1 MVAEQAEM
9 APSPSSWHH
18 LLMNREYDAIV
29 IGAGQA
35 GPSLAARFAGA
46 GKSVAI
52 IERHL
57 FGGTC
62 VNTGCTPTKTLIASA
77 RIAYD
82 ARRAHDYGIEL
93 PAASVAVDIRAVQ
106 ARKRRIVDASKTGL
120 ENWIRGL
127 QNCTVYKGHA
137 RFESARSV
145 SVDGQVLTSEQIFI
159 NVGGRPRTP
168 VFPGIDSVAFLT
180 STSLLELEELPAHL
194 VIIGGSY
201 VGLEFA
207 QMYRR
212 FGSDVTVIEKEPH
225 LLSHEDMEVAS
236 AIHAALE
243 AEGIQ
248 IRLGAECIQ
257 LAHHAGS
264 VAANVICA
272 TGSPQIAGSHVLIA
286 MGRVPNTD
294 DLGLEKAGVET
305 DHAGFI
311 KVDDELRTNVSGI
324 WALGDCNGKGA
335 FTHTAYNDY
344 EIVAANLF
352 DGKLRRRLS
361 DRIPCYALFVDPPL
375 GRVGLT
381 ERGALAQGHAIRIGS
396 RPMTRIAR
404 AVEKGE
410 TRGLMKVVVDARSN
424 LILGA
429 SILGVGADEAIH
441 SIIDVMAAK
450 VPYTTLQNTVH
461 IHPTVSELIPTV
473 LGELGP
479 LTPVSTAPC

>member
-1 MVAEQAEM
+1 
-9 APSPSSWHH
+9 
-18 LLMNREYDAIV
+18 MNRPFDAII
-29 IGAGQA
+29 IGGGQA
-35 GPSLAARFAGA
+35 GPSLAARLDAA

-57 FGGTC
+57 IGGTC
-62 VNTGCTPTKTLIASA
+62 VNAGCTPTKTLIASA

-82 ARRAHDYGIEL
+82 MRRAHDYGIEL
-93 PAASVAVDIRAVQ
+93 PAAGVIVNMPAIH
-106 ARKRRIVDASKTGL
+106 ARKERVVSASRTGL
-120 ENWIRGL
+120 ENWIRGMR
-127 QNCTVYKGHA
+127 NCTIYKGHA

-145 SVDGQVLTSEQIFI
+145 RVGGDVLTSEQIFI
-159 NVGGRPRTP
+159 NVGGRPRNPT
-168 VFPGIDSVAFLT
+168 FPGIENVPFLT

-194 VIIGGSY
+194 VIVGGSY

-212 FGSDVTVIEKEPH
+212 FGSDVTVIEKESH
-225 LLSHEDMEVAS
+225 LLPHEDVEVAE
-236 AIHAALE
+236 AIQSALE

-248 IRLGAECIQ
+248 MRLGAECIQ
-257 LAHHAGS
+257 LAHDGAS
-264 VAANVICA
+264 VTANVQCLS
-272 TGSPQIAGSHVLIA
+272 GSPQITGSHVLMA
-286 MGRVPNTD
+286 AGRVPNTD
-294 DLGLEKAGVET
+294 GLGLESAGVET

-311 KVDDELRTNVSGI
+311 KVDDELRTNIAGI

-352 DGKLRRRLS
+352 EGEPRRRLS

-381 ERGALAQGHAIRIGS
+381 ERDALAQGHTIRVGS
-396 RPMTRIAR
+396 RPMTRVAR

-410 TRGLMKVVVDARSN
+410 TQGLMKVVVDARSN

-429 SILGVGADEAIH
+429 AILGVGGDEAIH
-441 SIIDVMAAK
+441 CLIDVMAAK
-450 VPYTTLQNTVH
+450 APYTTLQHTVH
-461 IHPTVSELIPTV
+461 IHPTVSELIPTI

-479 LTPVSTAPC
+479 TIGRSV

>member
-1 MVAEQAEM
+1 
-9 APSPSSWHH
+9 
-18 LLMNREYDAIV
+18 MNRKYDAIV
-29 IGAGQA
+29 IGGGQA
-35 GPSLAARFAGA
+35 GPSLAARLAGA

-52 IERHL
+52 IERRL

-62 VNTGCTPTKTLIASA
+62 VNSGCTPTKTLIASA

-82 ARRAHDYGIEL
+82 MRRAHDYGIEL
-93 PAASVAVDIRAVQ
+93 PTAGLAVNMRAVQ
-106 ARKRRIVDASKTGL
+106 ARKRQIVDASRTGL
-120 ENWIRGL
+120 ENWIRGM
-127 QNCTVYKGHA
+127 QNCSVYMGHA

-159 NVGGRPRTP
+159 NVGGRPRIP
-168 VFPGIDSVAFLT
+168 AFPGIDDVAFLT
-180 STSLLELEELPAHL
+180 STSLLQLEELPAHL
-194 VIIGGSY
+194 VIVGGSY

-212 FGSDVTVIEKEPH
+212 FGSEVTVIEKAPR
-225 LLSHEDMEVAS
+225 LLPHEDPEVA
-236 AIHAALE
+236 AALQAALE

-248 IRLGAECIQ
+248 MRLDAECIQ
-257 LAHHAGS
+257 LARRAGS
-264 VAANVICA
+264 VTANVQCA
-272 TGSPQIAGSHVLIA
+272 EGSPQVTGSHVLMA
-286 MGRVPNTD
+286 VGRIPNTD
-294 DLGLEKAGVET
+294 DLGLEKAAVET
-305 DHAGFI
+305 DRAGFI
-311 KVDDELRTNVSGI
+311 KVDDELRTNVAGI

-352 DGKLRRRLS
+352 GGNPRRHVS

-381 ERGALAQGHAIRIGS
+381 ERDALAQGHSIRIGS
-396 RPMTRIAR
+396 RPMTRVAR
-404 AVEKGE
+404 AAEKGE
-410 TRGLMKVVVDARSN
+410 TRGLMKIVVDAQTN

-441 SIIDVMAAK
+441 SIIDVMAAG

-479 LTPVSTAPC
+479 TAGISVQSN

>member
-1 MVAEQAEM
+1 
-9 APSPSSWHH
+9 
-18 LLMNREYDAIV
+18 MNRKYDAIV

-35 GPSLAARFAGA
+35 GPSLAARFADA
-46 GKSVAI
+46 GRSVAI

-62 VNTGCTPTKTLIASA
+62 VNAGCTPTKTLIASA

-82 ARRAHDYGIEL
+82 ARRARDYGIEV
-93 PAASVAVDIRAVQ
+93 PSADVTVNMSAVRARQ
-106 ARKRRIVDASKTGL
+106 RRIVDASRTGL
-120 ENWIRGL
+120 ENWLRGM
-127 QNCTVYKGHA
+127 QNCSIYNGQAK
-137 RFESARSV
+137 FESARSI
-145 SVDGQVLTSEQIFI
+145 SVDGQMLTSDQIFI
-159 NVGGRPRTP
+159 NVGGRPRIP
-168 VFPGIDSVAFLT
+168 AFPGIDDVRFLT

-194 VIIGGSY
+194 LIVGGSY

-225 LLSHEDMEVAS
+225 LLSHEDPEVGAE
-236 AIHAALE
+236 IQAALE
-243 AEGIQ
+243 AEGIL
-248 IRLGAECIQ
+248 IRLGAECIE
-257 LAHHAGS
+257 LAHRAGS
-264 VAANVICA
+264 VTANVHCSEGAPRI
-272 TGSPQIAGSHVLIA
+272 TGSHVLIA
-286 MGRVPNTD
+286 VGRTPNTD
-294 DLGLEKAGVET
+294 DLGLEQAGVET
-305 DHAGFI
+305 DHRGFI

-324 WALGDCNGKGA
+324 WALGDCNGRGA

-352 DGKLRRRLS
+352 AGEPKRRVS

-381 ERGALAQGHAIRIGS
+381 ERDALAQGHAIRIGR
-396 RPMTRIAR
+396 RPMTRVAR

-410 TRGLMKVVVDARSN
+410 TRGLMKVVIDARSD

-441 SIIDVMAAK
+441 SIIDIMAVKA
-450 VPYTTLQNTVH
+450 PYTTLKNTVH
-461 IHPTVSELIPTV
+461 IHPTVSELIPTI

-479 LTPVSTAPC
+479 LQSLPVIE

>member
-1 MVAEQAEM
+1 
-9 APSPSSWHH
+9 
-18 LLMNREYDAIV
+18 MNRKYDAIV

-35 GPSLAARFAGA
+35 GPSLTARLAGA

-62 VNTGCTPTKTLIASA
+62 VNAGCTPTKTLIASA

-82 ARRAHDYGIEL
+82 MRRARDFGIDL
-93 PAASVAVDIRAVQ
+93 PTAGVAVNMRALQ
-106 ARKRRIVDASKTGL
+106 ARKKRIVDASKTGL
-120 ENWIRGL
+120 ENWMRGL

-145 SVDGQVLTSEQIFI
+145 SVNGEILTSEQIFI
-159 NVGGRPRTP
+159 NVGGRPRIPT
-168 VFPGIDSVAFLT
+168 FPGIDNIPFLT
-180 STSLLELEELPAHL
+180 STSLLELEELPGHL

-212 FGSDVTVIEKEPH
+212 FGSDVTVIEKQPH
-225 LLSHEDMEVAS
+225 LLSHEDPEVAA
-236 AIHAALE
+236 AIQSALE

-248 IRLGAECIQ
+248 IRLGAECIE
-257 LAHHAGS
+257 LAHDAGS
-264 VAANVICA
+264 VTANVNCS
-272 TGSPQIAGSHVLIA
+272 TGSPQITGSHVLVA
-286 MGRVPNTD
+286 VGRMPNTD

-305 DHAGFI
+305 DHAGYI
-311 KVDDELRTNVSGI
+311 KVDDELRTGVAGI
-324 WALGDCNGKGA
+324 WAMGDCNGKGA

-352 DGKLRRRLS
+352 ETEPRRHVS

-381 ERGALAQGHAIRIGS
+381 ERDALAQGHEIRTGS
-396 RPMTRIAR
+396 RPMTRVAR

-429 SILGVGADEAIH
+429 SILGVGGDEAIH

-450 VPYTTLQNTVH
+450 VPYTTLQHTVH
-461 IHPTVSELIPTV
+461 IHPTVSELIPTI
-473 LGELGP
+473 LAELGP
-479 LTPVSTAPC
+479 TNAKSV

>member
-1 MVAEQAEM
+1 
-9 APSPSSWHH
+9 
-18 LLMNREYDAIV
+18 MNLQYDAIV
-29 IGAGQA
+29 IGGGQA
-35 GPSLAARFAGA
+35 GPSLAARFAAA

-62 VNTGCTPTKTLIASA
+62 VNAGCTPTKTLIASA
-77 RIAYD
+77 RIAHD
-82 ARRAHDYGIEL
+82 VRRAHDYGVEL
-93 PAASVAVDIRAVQ
+93 PTAGIAMNMRAVH
-106 ARKRRIVDASKTGL
+106 ARKERIVGASRAAL
-120 ENWIRGL
+120 ENWLRGMR
-127 QNCTVYKGHA
+127 NCTVYKGHA

-145 SVDGQVLTSEQIFI
+145 SVDGQVLASEQIFI
-159 NVGGRPRTP
+159 NVGGRPRIP
-168 VFPGIDSVAFLT
+168 VYPGIENVRVLT
-180 STSLLELEELPAHL
+180 STSLLDLEELPAHL
-194 VIIGGSY
+194 VIVGGSY

-212 FGSDVTVIEKEPH
+212 FGSDVTVIEKEPN
-225 LLSHEDMEVAS
+225 LLSHEDVEVAA
-236 AIHAALE
+236 AIQSALE

-257 LAHHAGS
+257 LARNGQS
-264 VAANVICA
+264 VTANVLCLS
-272 TGSPQIAGSHVLIA
+272 GSPQITGSHVLVA
-286 MGRVPNTD
+286 VGRVPNTD

-305 DHAGFI
+305 DHSGFI
-311 KVDDELRTNVSGI
+311 KVDDELRTNVAGI

-352 DGKLRRRLS
+352 EANPRRHLS

-381 ERGALAQGHAIRIGS
+381 EHDALAQGHTIRIGS
-396 RPMTRIAR
+396 RPMTRVAR
-404 AVEKGE
+404 AIEKGE

-429 SILGVGADEAIH
+429 SILGVGGDEAIH

-450 VPYTTLQNTVH
+450 VPYTTLRNTVH
-461 IHPTVSELIPTV
+461 IHPTVSELIPTI
-473 LGELGP
+473 LGELGDTIGP
-479 LTPVSTAPC
+479 

>member
-1 MVAEQAEM
+1 LV
-9 APSPSSWHH
+9 
-18 LLMNREYDAIV
+18 NRKYDAIV

-62 VNTGCTPTKTLIASA
+62 INSGCTPTKTLIASA

-82 ARRAHDYGIEL
+82 ARRAHSFGIEL
-93 PAASVAVDIRAVQ
+93 PAAGVSVDMRAVQ
-106 ARKRRIVDASKTGL
+106 ARKKRIVDASRIGL
-120 ENWIRGL
+120 ENWMRGL
-127 QNCTVYKGHA
+127 QNCTAYNGHA

-145 SVDGQVLTSEQIFI
+145 RVDGQVLTSEQIFI
-159 NVGGRPRTP
+159 NVGGRPRIP
-168 VFPGIDSVAFLT
+168 AFPGIDTVAYLT
-180 STSLLELEELPAHL
+180 STSLLELEELPPHL

-212 FGSDVTVIEKEPH
+212 FGSEVTVIEKAPS
-225 LLSHEDMEVAS
+225 LLSHEDPEVA
-236 AIHAALE
+236 AEVQAALE

-248 IRLGAECIQ
+248 IRLAAECIQ
-257 LAHHAGS
+257 LAGDTKS
-264 VAANVICA
+264 VTANVHCSV
-272 TGSPQIAGSHVLIA
+272 GSPQVTGSHVLLA
-286 MGRVPNTD
+286 VGRMPNTG

-305 DHAGFI
+305 DQAGYI

-344 EIVAANLF
+344 EIAAANLF
-352 DGKLRRRLS
+352 EGEPRRRLS
-361 DRIPCYALFVDPPL
+361 DRIPCYALYVDPPL

-381 ERGALAQGHAIRIGS
+381 ERDALAQGHAIRIGS
-396 RPMTRIAR
+396 RPMTRVAR

-410 TRGLMKVVVDARSN
+410 TRGLMKIVVDARSN

-429 SILGVGADEAIH
+429 SILGVGADEAVH
-441 SIIDVMAAK
+441 SIIDIMAAR
-450 VPYTTLQNTVH
+450 VPYTTLKNTVH

-479 LTPVSTAPC
+479 TVS

>member
-1 MVAEQAEM
+1 M
-9 APSPSSWHH
+9 SHK
-18 LLMNREYDAIV
+18 YDAIV

-82 ARRAHDYGIEL
+82 ARRAQEYGIEL
-93 PAASVAVDIRAVQ
+93 PTAGVAVDMRAVQ
-106 ARKRRIVDASKTGL
+106 ARKTRVVEASKTGL
-120 ENWIRGL
+120 ENWIRSL

-137 RFESARSV
+137 RLESPRSV

-159 NVGGRPRTP
+159 NVGGRPRIP
-168 VFPGIDSVAFLT
+168 AFPGIDSAAFLT
-180 STSLLELEELPAHL
+180 STSLLDLEELPAHL

-212 FGSDVTVIEKEPH
+212 FGSLVTVIEMQPR
-225 LLSHEDMEVAS
+225 LLSHEDVEVA
-236 AIHAALE
+236 AEIQTALE

-257 LAHHAGS
+257 LARHGES
-264 VAANVICA
+264 VTANVICSS
-272 TGSPQIAGSHVLIA
+272 GSPQITGSHVLIA
-286 MGRVPNTD
+286 VGRVPNTD

-352 DGKLRRRLS
+352 EGNLRRRLS

-381 ERGALAQGHAIRIGS
+381 ERDALAQGHAIRIGS
-396 RPMTRIAR
+396 RPMTRVAR

-410 TRGLMKVVVDARSN
+410 TQGLMKVVVDAQSN

-441 SIIDVMAAK
+441 SIIDVMTAK
-450 VPYTTLQNTVH
+450 VPYTTLQHSVH
-461 IHPTVSELIPTV
+461 IHPTVSELIPTI

-479 LTPVSTAPC
+479 TTSMSARVAEALQ

>member
-1 MVAEQAEM
+1 
-9 APSPSSWHH
+9 
-18 LLMNREYDAIV
+18 MNRKYDAIV
-29 IGAGQA
+29 IGGGQA
-35 GPSLAARFAGA
+35 GPFLAARFAVA

-52 IERHL
+52 VERHL

-62 VNTGCTPTKTLIASA
+62 VNSGCTPTKTLIASA

-82 ARRAHDYGIEL
+82 ARRAHGYGIEL
-93 PAASVAVDIRAVQ
+93 PTASVAVNMRAVQ
-106 ARKRRIVDASKTGL
+106 ARKKQIVDASNTGL
-120 ENWIRGL
+120 ENWIRGM

-137 RFESARSV
+137 RFESARSI
-145 SVDGQVLTSEQIFI
+145 SVDGQVLMSEQIFI
-159 NVGGRPRTP
+159 NAGGRPRIP
-168 VFPGIDSVAFLT
+168 AFPGIERVAFLT
-180 STSLLELEELPAHL
+180 STSLLELQELPPHL
-194 VIIGGSY
+194 IIVGGSY

-212 FGSDVTVIEKEPH
+212 FGSDVTVIEKESG
-225 LLSHEDMEVAS
+225 LLSHEDPEVAA
-236 AIHAALE
+236 AIQTALE

-248 IRLGAECIQ
+248 IRLGAECIELSQ
-257 LAHHAGS
+257 HAGS
-264 VAANVICA
+264 VTANVQCSE
-272 TGSPQIAGSHVLIA
+272 GSPQVTGSHVLIA
-286 MGRVPNTD
+286 VGRVPNTD
-294 DLGLEKAGVET
+294 DLGLEKAGVEI

-311 KVDDELRTNVSGI
+311 KVDDELRTSVSGI

-352 DGKLRRRLS
+352 EGNPRRRLS

-381 ERGALAQGHAIRIGS
+381 ERAALAQGHAIRIGS

-441 SIIDVMAAK
+441 SIIDVMAAG
-450 VPYTTLQNTVH
+450 VPYTTLKNTVH

-479 LTPVSTAPC
+479 TTTAPL

>member
-1 MVAEQAEM
+1 
-9 APSPSSWHH
+9 
-18 LLMNREYDAIV
+18 MNHRYDAIV

-52 IERHL
+52 IERKF

-62 VNTGCTPTKTLIASA
+62 VNAGCTPTKTLIASA

-82 ARRAHDYGIEL
+82 ARRAHSYGIEL
-93 PAASVAVDIRAVQ
+93 PTASVIVDMRAVQ
-106 ARKRRIVDASKTGL
+106 ARKKQVVDASRNGL
-120 ENWIRGL
+120 ENWLRGL
-127 QNCTVYKGHA
+127 RNCAVYEGHA

-145 SVDGQVLTSEQIFI
+145 SVDGKTLTAEQIFI
-159 NVGGRPRTP
+159 NVGGRPRSP
-168 VFPGIDSVAFLT
+168 AFPGIDRVAFLT

-194 VIIGGSY
+194 VIVGGSY

-212 FGSDVTVIEKEPH
+212 FGSDVTVIEKESR
-225 LLSHEDMEVAS
+225 LLPHEDPEVAEAIRS
-236 AIHAALE
+236 ALESEGIQLRLE
-243 AEGIQ
+243 AECIELAQ
-248 IRLGAECIQ
+248 DAE
-257 LAHHAGS
+257 S
-264 VAANVICA
+264 VTANVQCSVGA
-272 TGSPQIAGSHVLIA
+272 PQITGSHVLMA
-286 MGRVPNTD
+286 VGRAPNTD

-305 DHAGFI
+305 NHAGFI
-311 KVDDELRTNVSGI
+311 TVDDELRTNVPGI

-352 DGKLRRRLS
+352 EGNPVRRLS

-381 ERGALAQGHAIRIGS
+381 ERDALAQGRAIRIGS
-396 RPMTRIAR
+396 RPMTKVAR
-404 AVEKGE
+404 AIEKGE

-441 SIIDVMAAK
+441 SIIDIMAAK
-450 VPYTTLQNTVH
+450 VPYTTLKNTVH

-479 LTPVSTAPC
+479 TVDLSGGT

>member
-1 MVAEQAEM
+1 
-9 APSPSSWHH
+9 
-18 LLMNREYDAIV
+18 MNRKFDAIV
-29 IGAGQA
+29 IGGGQA
-35 GPSLAARFAGA
+35 GPYLAARFAGA

-62 VNTGCTPTKTLIASA
+62 VNSGCTPTKTLIASA

-82 ARRAHDYGIEL
+82 ARRASDYGIEL
-93 PAASVAVDIRAVQ
+93 PTAGVAVNIRAVQ
-106 ARKRRIVDASKTGL
+106 ARKKRIVDASRTGL

-127 QNCTVYKGHA
+127 QNCAVYKGHA

-145 SVDGQVLTSEQIFI
+145 NVDGQVLTSEQIFI
-159 NVGGRPRTP
+159 NAGGRPRIP
-168 VFPGIDSVAFLT
+168 AFPGIDNVAFLT

-212 FGSDVTVIEKEPH
+212 FGSDVTVIEKESR
-225 LLSHEDMEVAS
+225 LLSHEDVEVAA
-236 AIHAALE
+236 AIQGALE

-257 LAHHAGS
+257 LARQDAS
-264 VAANVICA
+264 VTANVNC
-272 TGSPQIAGSHVLIA
+272 TSGSPQVTGSHVLA
-286 MGRVPNTD
+286 AVGRVPNTD
-294 DLGLEKAGVET
+294 DLGLETAGVET

-311 KVDDELRTNVSGI
+311 KVDDELRTNVPGI

-352 DGKLRRRLS
+352 DGNPRRRLS

-381 ERGALAQGHAIRIGS
+381 ERAALAEGHSIRIGS
-396 RPMTRIAR
+396 RPMTRVAR

-410 TRGLMKVVVDARSN
+410 TQGLMKVVVDARSN

-450 VPYTTLQNTVH
+450 VPYSTLQNTVH
-461 IHPTVSELIPTV
+461 IHPTVSELIPTI

-479 LTPVSTAPC
+479 TTSI

>member
-1 MVAEQAEM
+1 
-9 APSPSSWHH
+9 
-18 LLMNREYDAIV
+18 MNRKFDAIV

-35 GPSLAARFAGA
+35 GPFLAARFAGA

-62 VNTGCTPTKTLIASA
+62 VNAGCTPTKTLIASA

-82 ARRAHDYGIEL
+82 ARRAHSYGIEL
-93 PAASVAVDIRAVQ
+93 PTGGVSVDMLAVQ
-106 ARKRRIVDASKTGL
+106 ARKKRIVDASRTGL
-120 ENWIRGL
+120 ENWIHGL
-127 QNCTVYKGHA
+127 QNCTVYPGHA
-137 RFESARSV
+137 RFESPRSV
-145 SVDGQVLTSEQIFI
+145 SVDGHVLTSEQIFV
-159 NVGGRPRTP
+159 NVGGRPRIP
-168 VFPGIDSVAFLT
+168 SFPGIDHVAFLT

-194 VIIGGSY
+194 VVVGGSY

-212 FGSDVTVIEKEPH
+212 FGSYVTVIEKQPR
-225 LLSHEDMEVAS
+225 LLPHEDPEVAA
-236 AIHAALE
+236 AIQSALE

-248 IRLGAECIQ
+248 MRLGAECIE
-257 LAHHAGS
+257 LAQHSGS
-264 VAANVICA
+264 VTANVVCSE
-272 TGSPQIAGSHVLIA
+272 GSPQITGSHVLIA
-286 MGRVPNTD
+286 VGRMPNTD
-294 DLGLEKAGVET
+294 DLGLEKAGVEK
-305 DHAGFI
+305 DQAGFI
-311 KVDDELRTNVSGI
+311 KVDEELRTNVPGI
-324 WALGDCNGKGA
+324 WALGDCNGRGA
-335 FTHTAYNDY
+335 FTHTAYNDF
-344 EIVAANLF
+344 EIAAANLF
-352 DGKLRRRLS
+352 GEPRRHVS

-381 ERGALAQGHAIRIGS
+381 ERDALAQGHAIRIGN
-396 RPMTRIAR
+396 RPMTRVAR

-410 TRGLMKVVVDARSN
+410 PRGLMKIVVDAQSN

-450 VPYTTLQNTVH
+450 VPYTVLRNTVH
-461 IHPTVSELIPTV
+461 IHPTVSELIPTI

-479 LTPVSTAPC
+479 AVNP